1 MNGHR
6 HSCLL
11 DLYMSNEYAKLFSNL
26 HLNLPKWLH
35 LYNHLKT
42 TMSAARAAPQGITW
56 KPDTI
61 RATTAAQKA
70 ITWKPLYDEC

>member
-1 MNGHR
+1 MFTG
-6 HSCLL
+6 LV
-11 DLYMSNEYAKLFSNL
+11 YEYAKLFSNL

-56 KPDTI
+56 KPATI
-61 RATTAAQKA
+61 RAITAVHKESPEN
-70 ITWKPLYDEC
+70 PLR